1 MLTMLLR
8 DINPHVRFACRIF
21 FKSEQATFNVFDCRL
36 FYILKGTIEIELDG
50 HKYTLSDGCVFY
62 CSATS
67 VYSIRSDGCELYS
80 LNFDLTQKRNDICK
94 CCPPT
99 VLEPGHTSHFSEKDI
114 IDDCDFLNDHLFI
127 QSGGKHFDA
136 ISGIVNELAQ
146 KMIFYREKASAML
159 KDLLI
164 DIHRLSQKTDKSTAD
179 AVETVIA
186 YLHENFSKKISNEQ
200 LAAIVGY
207 HEYHLNRLFVRD
219 TGKTLH
225 RYVLTMRISEAKR
238 LLTNTEMSL
247 SDIADAAGFSSNT
260 HFAGCF
266 KKMVGQSPSEYKASM
281 KSKI

>member
-1 MLTMLLR
+1 MFLC

-21 FKSEQATFNVFDCRL
+21 FKSEYATFNVFDCRI
-36 FYILKGTIEIELDG
+36 FYILKGAIEIEVDK
-50 HKYTLSDGCVFY
+50 HKYTLSEGSVFY
-62 CSATS
+62 CSSAS
-67 VYSIRSDGCELYS
+67 VYRIKSDGCEIYS
-80 LNFDLTQKRNDICK
+80 LNFDLTQMRNDICK
-94 CCPPT
+94 CCPPV
-99 VLEPGHTSHFSEKDI
+99 VLEEEQPPVFSEKDT
-114 IDDCDFLNDHLFI
+114 IDDCDFLNGHLFI
-127 QSGGKHFDA
+127 PSGGRHFNA
-136 ISGIVNELAQ
+136 ISGIVKELAQ
-146 KMIFYREKASAML
+146 KMIFYREKASAIL

-164 DIHRLSQKTDKSTAD
+164 EIHRLSQKNDKSTAD

-186 YLHENFSKKISNEQ
+186 YLRDNFGKKISNEE

-225 RYVLTMRISEAKR
+225 RYLLTMRISEAKR

-266 KKMVGQSPSEYKASM
+266 KKMVGQSPSEYKESM